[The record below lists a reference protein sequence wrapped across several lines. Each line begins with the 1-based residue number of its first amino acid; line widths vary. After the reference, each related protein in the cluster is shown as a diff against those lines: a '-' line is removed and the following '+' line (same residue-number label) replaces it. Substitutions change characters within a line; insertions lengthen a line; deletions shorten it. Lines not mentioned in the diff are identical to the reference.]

1 MSVLGK
7 FGTKNQNWQFK
18 LKFGTY
24 NHGHNVLGLFG
35 VLSNV
40 PFTKSE
46 MKCDH

>member
-24 NHGHNVLGLFG
+24 NHGHVLGLFG